1 MEYNGYTNWAT
12 HNVMLWAS
20 NTESDYNAMRA
31 FVKAT
36 PTLNSDN
43 VKEFFT
49 NLYPNGTPDMQGSEK
64 GSMADVD
71 WASLIPH
78 LEEERENDDVSS
90 RHTFDHVTKLLTN
103 LSELAPDSDLIN
115 KAKAELENAKAELDK
130 KPTQQ
135 PVDEARMYNDIY
147 EEIKAYEWDHEVT
160 ISRPYVDVYA
170 DGNVIKV
177 DEASGD
183 VEMSMPSGEADS
195 LANNIAHVIMK
206 HLNQTT

>member
-78 LEEERENDDVSS
+78 LEEEREKGDVSS

>member
-135 PVDEARMYNDIY
+135 PVDETKMYNDIY
-147 EEIKAYEWDHEVT
+147 QEIKEYEWEQEVT

-183 VEMSMPSGEADS
+183 LEMSMPSGEADS
-195 LANNIAHVIMK
+195 LANNIAHVIVK
-206 HLNQTT
+206 HLNG

>member
-12 HNVMLWAS
+12 HNVMLWVR

-64 GSMADVD
+64 GSMIDVD
-71 WASLIPH
+71 FISLVSH
-78 LEEERENDDVSS
+78 FEEEHEEDDVSS
-90 RHTFDHVTKLLTN
+90 RHTFGHITKLLTN
-103 LSELAPDSDLIN
+103 LSELAPESDLIN
-115 KAKAELENAKAELDK
+115 KAKAELENAKAELGK
-130 KPTQQ
+130 RSTQQ

-147 EEIKAYEWDHEVT
+147 QEIKEYEWEEEVT

-170 DGNVIKV
+170 DANVIKV

-195 LANNIAHVIMK
+195 LANNIADVIMK
-206 HLNQTT
+206 HLNG

>member
-12 HNVMLWAS
+12 HNVMLWVS

-49 NLYPNGTPDMQGSEK
+49 KLYPNGTPDMQGSER

-78 LEEERENDDVSS
+78 LEEEREKDDVSS
-90 RHTFDHVTKLLTN
+90 RHTFDHITKLLTN
-103 LSELAPDSDLIN
+103 LLEIAPESDLIN
-115 KAKAELENAKAELDK
+115 KAKAELENAKIELDK
-130 KPTQQ
+130 KPTSLDHD
-135 PVDEARMYNDIY
+135 VLHNDIY
-147 EEIKAYEWDHEVT
+147 QEIKEYEWDHEV
-160 ISRPYVDVYA
+160 SLSQPHVDVYTN
-170 DGNVIKV
+170 GSNIRV
-177 DEASGD
+177 DEAWGD

-206 HLNQTT
+206 HLNG